1 VVFNATSSYDP
12 DGAIVTYIWDFGD
25 NNTAAGTVAEHAYA
39 FEGIYTI
46 TLTVVDD
53 DGSTGNA
60 TSTILI
66 LRRDVAVLSATASVK
81 LLGTYFFVAINATVE
96 NQGYYTE
103 TFNMTSY
110 ANTTAIQ
117 TQTVI
122 LTSGYSANLTA
133 LWNTT
138 AFAKG
143 NYTISV
149 TLSEVPGETDTADNL
164 LVDGW
169 VFVTIP
175 GDADEDRD
183 VDIFDIVK
191 IAISYGSQLGEP
203 EYTTS
208 CDIDSDGDVDIFDV
222 VIAARNYGES
232 W

>member
-1 VVFNATSSYDP
+1 VV
-12 DGAIVTYIWDFGD
+12 
-25 NNTAAGTVAEHAYA
+25 EHAYTI
-39 FEGIYTI
+39 EGSYTI
-46 TLTVVDD
+46 ILTVVDD
-53 DGSTGNA
+53 DASTGNA

-66 LRRDVAVLSATASVK
+66 LPRDVAVLSVIASVK
-81 LLGTYFFVAINATVE
+81 LLGTDFFVDINATVE

-103 TFNMTSY
+103 TFNITIY

-117 TQTVI
+117 THTVI
-122 LTSGYSANLTA
+122 LMSSYSTNLTA
-133 LWNTT
+133 SWNTT
-138 AFAKG
+138 DFTKG

-149 TLSEVPGETDTADNL
+149 TLSEVPGETDVADNL
-164 LVDGW
+164 WADGW

-175 GDADEDRD
+175 GDADEDHD

-191 IAISYGSQLGEP
+191 IALSYGAQLGDP

-222 VIAARNYGES
+222 VIAARHYGES